1 VALSLIANDAPMTNA
16 QFWLILI
23 FIGVGFWG
31 TIVLLE
37 ALRKDLKAH
46 RDLMDANAQDQLFVL
61 RQIGRELVDSRYTI
75 SRHAK
80 SDALEE
86 TRTEI
91 DALARPSSNS

>member
-1 VALSLIANDAPMTNA
+1 MTNA

-23 FIGVGFWG
+23 FIGIGFWG

>member
-1 VALSLIANDAPMTNA
+1 
-16 QFWLILI
+16 
-23 FIGVGFWG
+23 
-31 TIVLLE
+31 LLE

-46 RDLMDANAQDQLFVL
+46 RDLMDANAQDQFFVL

-75 SRHAK
+75 TRHAK

-91 DALARPSSNS
+91 DALARRSSNS

>member
-1 VALSLIANDAPMTNA
+1 MTNA

-23 FIGVGFWG
+23 FIGIGFWG
-31 TIVLLE
+31 IVLLE

-46 RDLMDANAQDQLFVL
+46 RDLMHANAQDQLFVL
-61 RQIGRELVDSRYTI
+61 REIGRELVDSRYTI

-86 TRTEI
+86 TLTEI